1 MRDPEYAP
9 FPADEYAARVKKAR
23 VLMAEQD
30 IDVLLVSSKENVVY
44 FSGLQTIGWDSKH
57 RPLMVLICQDSSKPV
72 VMVLPE
78 SLSRVAYE
86 TSWIDELRPWG
97 GWRMKDATPDPITG
111 MHQAFAELDLDGKT
125 VGLELGYGQR
135 IGMSLSDYQALV
147 HGLDGC
153 RLVDASDLLWQLRM
167 IKSPREIE
175 ALRKVCHATT
185 RAFAAGFAA
194 LRAGVSE
201 KEVAG
206 IMFAEMARETNE
218 RPGFIMV
225 RSGLRKYPMMN
236 VQPFDKPIECGD
248 LVVVDA
254 GAVYK
259 DYWSDFMR
267 MAAIGEPTAE
277 QRRFFDA
284 TLESQQAGVDKVAP
298 GVTGGDIFSACY
310 DVLVRRGLRE
320 HATIERVGH
329 GVGLDM
335 HEPPSLARGSN
346 VVVRPG
352 MVLTV
357 EPVFWDQPD
366 ARIGNFALEDMV
378 VVTDDGHEVISLFPK
393 ELYIAP
399 E

>member
-9 FPADEYAARVKKAR
+9 FPTDEYAGRVEKAR
-23 VLMAEQD
+23 ALMAVQG
-30 IDVLLVSSKENVVY
+30 IDALLVSSKENVVY

-97 GWRMKDATPDPITG
+97 GWRMKDAPPDPITG
-111 MHQAFAELDLDGKT
+111 MHRAFAELDLDGKT

-135 IGMSLSDYQALV
+135 IGMSLGDYQALV
-147 HGLDGC
+147 DGLDGC
-153 RLVDASDLLWQLRM
+153 RLVDGSDLLWQLRM

-175 ALRKVCHATT
+175 ALRKVCDATT
-185 RAFAAGFAA
+185 RAFEAGFAA

-206 IMFAEMARETNE
+206 IMFAQMARETNE
-218 RPGFIMV
+218 RPGFVMV

-236 VQPFDKPIECGD
+236 VQPFDKPVERGD

-267 MAAIGEPTAE
+267 MASIGEPTAE

-284 TLESQQAGVDKVAP
+284 TLESQQAGVDKVVP
-298 GVTGGDIFSACY
+298 GVTGDDIFSACY
-310 DVLVRRGLRE
+310 DVLIRRGLRE

-335 HEPPSLARGSN
+335 HEPPSLARGSG
-346 VVVRPG
+346 VVVQPG

-366 ARIGNFALEDMV
+366 ARIGNFALEDIV
-378 VVTDDGHEVISLFPK
+378 VVTESGHEVISLFPK

-399 E
+399 A